1 MDKIRNYLKWD
12 YFEKV
17 VKEKGF
23 SYFSLYDLE
32 RIFPSHRLALKKFLN
47 RKLKEEKIVRLKR
60 NLYCLADKKPSDYLI
75 ANILYQPSY
84 LSLEWALSFYSII
97 PEVIY
102 PITSVTTKPTREFN
116 VLNRVFSYQTIK
128 KEAFCGYFI
137 NQSEDGSF
145 LIATPEKALAD
156 YLYFV
161 YLRKKVLNERI
172 DWKKVDKNKVKHYL
186 LKNFNLSLLSVNR
199 LIQ

>member
-32 RIFPSHRLALKKFLN
+32 RIFSSHRLALKKFLN
-47 RKLKEEKIVRLKR
+47 RKLKEEKIIRLKR
-60 NLYCLADKKPSDYLI
+60 NLYCLTDKKPSDYII
-75 ANILYQPSY
+75 ANVLYQPSY

-116 VLNRVFSYQTIK
+116 VLNRVFLYQTIK
-128 KEAFCGYFI
+128 KEAFTDYVI
-137 NQSEDGSF
+137 NQSEGGSF

-161 YLRKKVLNERI
+161 HLKRKILNERI
-172 DWKKVDKNKVKHYL
+172 DWKKVDKNKVKEHL
-186 LKNFNLSLLSVNR
+186 LKNFNLSLLSVKR

>member
-17 VKEKGF
+17 IKEKGF

-32 RIFPSHRLALKKFLN
+32 RIFSSHRSSLKKFLT

-75 ANILYQPSY
+75 ANVLYQPSY

-116 VLNRVFSYQTIK
+116 VLNRVFFYQTIK
-128 KEAFCGYFI
+128 KEAFTGYFI
-137 NQSEDGSF
+137 NQSGDGSF

-161 YLRKKVLNERI
+161 HLKKKLLNERI
-172 DWKKVDKNKVKHYL
+172 DWGKVDKNKVRQYL
-186 LKNFNLSLLSVNR
+186 LEDFNLSLLSVEK
-199 LIQ
+199 LIK